1 MNDVSFHSTSHHMA
15 LNKKNRWIKRFL
27 PRTLF
32 GRSLLILI
40 LPILIIQAISMFIFF
55 DRHWIK
61 MTARLAFAVAGE
73 ISILSTY
80 IDEASDDWESV
91 QRLINLSERQL
102 EFLVT
107 YDREEI
113 LITEDAFLR
122 TEIVSSWEGMVRK
135 ALVHE
140 LDGALDFP
148 YTVDVDFKE
157 KWAEVRVQLS
167 GGVLNVSLPQRRLF
181 SSTTYIFLIWVFFAS
196 TILLIISILFMRNQI
211 RPIRRLA
218 VAAERFG
225 KGRHVENF
233 KVEGAKEVR
242 QAGQAFLDMKTRLQR
257 QITQRTDMLAGVSH
271 DLRTPLTRLKL
282 QVAMMGDGPDIY
294 DIKNDINDMEKMI
307 EGYLN
312 FVRGDGR
319 EKTALTDIA
328 MMLRDVTISTKRQ
341 GCDVALNLN
350 DISDSIPLRPTAFK
364 RCLNNI
370 LSNAV
375 KYADFVWVTLQ
386 RTGDNEIYIIIE
398 DNGPGIDSDKFED
411 VFRPFYRVDSSRN
424 VSTGGVGLGLPITMD
439 IVHTHGGEIWLEKS
453 EHGGLAVHIVLPV

>member
-1 MNDVSFHSTSHHMA
+1 MKNHLQHGVDNTTS
-15 LNKKNRWIKRFL
+15 KKKGRWIKRFV

-55 DRHWIK
+55 DRHWSK
-61 MTARLAFAVAGE
+61 MTSRLAFAVAGE
-73 ISILSTY
+73 ISVLSSY
-80 IDEASDDWESV
+80 IDEADNDEMV
-91 QRLINLSERQL
+91 QKIITLAEQRL

-107 YDREEI
+107 FDRGEI
-113 LITEDAFLR
+113 PPPNVVPSNILEG
-122 TEIVSSWEGMVRK
+122 WEGMVRNS
-135 ALVHE
+135 LMHE
-140 LDGALDFP
+140 LDDALDYPF
-148 YTVDVDFKE
+148 TVDVDFKE

-167 GGVLNVSLPQRRLF
+167 GGVLNVALPQRRLF

-196 TILLIISILFMRNQI
+196 TILLVISILFMRNQI

-218 VAAERFG
+218 IAAERFG
-225 KGRHVENF
+225 KGRKVDNF

-242 QAGQAFLDMKTRLQR
+242 QAGQAFLDMKIRLQR
-257 QITQRTDMLAGVSH
+257 QIAQRTDMLAGVSH

-282 QVAMMGDGPDIY
+282 QVAMMGDSPDIY

-319 EKTALTDIA
+319 ETTVLTDIA
-328 MMLRDVTISTKRQ
+328 AMLRDVTTSTKRQ
-341 GCDVALNLN
+341 GCDVALILN
-350 DISDSIPLRPTAFK
+350 NVSDSIPLRPTAFK

-370 LSNAV
+370 LSNAA
-375 KYADFVWVTLQ
+375 KYADFIWVTLEH
-386 RTGDNEIYIIIE
+386 TGDDEIHILIE
-398 DNGPGIDSDKFED
+398 DNGPGIEDDKLEE

-424 VSTGGVGLGLPITMD
+424 ASTGGVGLGLPISMD
-439 IVHTHGGEIWLEKS
+439 IVHTHGGKIWLDRS
-453 EHGGLAVHIVLPV
+453 EHGGLAVHIVLPI